1 MLLSEANYKLIDL
14 TGKTIKQGKL
24 DSETI
29 DISELPKG
37 IYMFSLHTNKGIITE
52 KIIIE

>member
-1 MLLSEANYKLIDL
+1 MNKANYQLCDL

-24 DSETI
+24 NSETI

-37 IYMFSLHTNKGIITE
+37 IYLLSLNTNKGIIT
-52 KIIIE
+52 KKVVIE